1 MKKYQIFVL
10 SASLLF
16 SAVSPLS
23 ALAVSGSP
31 SQNQN
36 QNQPDSTVTP
46 LQNRQQTRE
55 QDRKSDV

>member
-46 LQNRQQTRE
+46 LQNRQQTR
-55 QDRKSDV
+55 